1 VETVGLHR
9 ASTGLVYFRN
19 SHGQGVADHEFIF
32 GDPGDRLM
40 AGDWT
45 GDGIDTPAVFRPG
58 DITFYFRYSNTQG
71 TADDWFSWGEPSF
84 LPVAGHFG
92 PG

>member
-1 VETVGLHR
+1 
-9 ASTGLVYFRN
+9 VYFRN

-84 LPVAGHFG
+84 LPVAGHFHLSG
-92 PG
+92 